1 MIEITR
7 CPSAHFNHLSYR
19 CLSLRRGYIYK
30 SQCQISHGSES
41 WQPTQKY
48 LHSYITTYNCTIILV
63 FFFKAPS
70 SRIYSFLSTT
80 DPFGDHCFQ
89 DIALAAGKQDAKIG
103 QCPEEHFSLDSDR
116 GCVVYWLGDSASSLN
131 FIFLLCKWGVIT
143 ALALCSYCADYRKPG
158 LYNTKEPGTQQ
169 LRVKG

>member
-7 CPSAHFNHLSYR
+7 CPSARFNHLSYR
-19 CLSLRRGYIYK
+19 CLSLRRGCIYK

-48 LHSYITTYNCTIILV
+48 LHSYITTYNCPIIL
-63 FFFKAPS
+63 FFF
-70 SRIYSFLSTT
+70 FLKLPLLEYTPFSPLT

-116 GCVVYWLGDSASSLN
+116 GCVVYWLGDSASYSTL
-131 FIFLLCKWGVIT
+131 FS
-143 ALALCSYCADYRKPG
+143 SYVNEG
-158 LYNTKEPGTQQ
+158 
-169 LRVKG
+169 